1 MSLKALQR
9 RAREARTW
17 LGGPCMTLW
26 SREGLA
32 PGGDAFLEA
41 LQLNHRAGE
50 EAKEGSASAQSA
62 MRDLFA
68 LAPRVGFDSER
79 ASELVALAT
88 ARLEA
93 LGTEAAP
100 RKARP
105 GARTMAACCEDLRTR
120 LLSFASAQGEDV
132 ILTSRAACRS
142 FDTLMDDFL
151 TPEGGWVAAYTA
163 EGLPAVID
171 MPAREAGPLTGAMS
185 PLLALIE
192 A

>member
-17 LGGPCMTLW
+17 LGGPCLTLW

-32 PGGDAFLEA
+32 PGGESFVEA
-41 LQLNHRAGE
+41 LQLNHRAGDE
-50 EAKEGSASAQSA
+50 VAPGSAAAQSA
-62 MRDLFA
+62 MRNLFA

-79 ASELVALAT
+79 AGELVALASAQLET
-88 ARLEA
+88 LGAEPVAR
-93 LGTEAAP
+93 
-100 RKARP
+100 KSRP

-171 MPAREAGPLTGAMS
+171 MPAREAGPLAGAMS